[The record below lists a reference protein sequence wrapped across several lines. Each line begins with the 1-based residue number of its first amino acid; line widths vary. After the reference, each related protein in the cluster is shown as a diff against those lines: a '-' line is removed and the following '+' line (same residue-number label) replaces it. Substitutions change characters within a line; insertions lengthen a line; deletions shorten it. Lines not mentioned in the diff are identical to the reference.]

1 VDWFLFVRTILIE
14 KVGLLL
20 IRIVHLMP
28 GKELLHPWI
37 KGAVLVSGA
46 FGMEFADW
54 WRYRELF
61 QSLIV
66 PELVKE
72 FLIKYGAELE
82 TQLSTTELH
91 ALGQATTYQAL
102 VEHLLLPISG
112 GDEDVSTYTSFQQ
125 SATSSNQER
134 AHIAKPTLLLC
145 ALDDPLH
152 CPDLIGV
159 DLDAPRPDNLCY
171 MVTEE
176 GGHVSFPTSWDGSS
190 SLLKETVVAW
200 SSFCLKWDKKNKA
213 EECRG

>member
-1 VDWFLFVRTILIE
+1 
-14 KVGLLL
+14 
-20 IRIVHLMP
+20 MP

-66 PELVKE
+66 PELVLE
-72 FLIKYGAELE
+72 FLNKYGAQLE
-82 TQLSTTELH
+82 TQLSKAELH

-112 GDEDVSTYTSFQQ
+112 GDEDVSSYTSFQQ

-176 GGHVSFPTSWDGSS
+176 GGHVSFPTSWNGSS

-200 SSFCLKWDKKNKA
+200 STFCLKWDKENKE

>member
-1 VDWFLFVRTILIE
+1 MT
-14 KVGLLL
+14 
-20 IRIVHLMP
+20 
-28 GKELLHPWI
+28 GKDLLHPWI

-66 PELVKE
+66 PELVLE
-72 FLIKYGAELE
+72 FLNKYGAQLE
-82 TQLSTTELH
+82 TQLSKAELH

-102 VEHLLLPISG
+102 VEHLLLPILG
-112 GDEDVSTYTSFQQ
+112 GARVADGKGGNGDGEDVSSYTSFQQ
-125 SATSSNQER
+125 SATSSNAER
-134 AHIAKPTLLLC
+134 ARIAKPTLLLC

-152 CPDLIGV
+152 CPDMIDVELN
-159 DLDAPRPDNLCY
+159 APRPDNLCY
-171 MVTEE
+171 MVTEA

-200 SSFCLKWDKKNKA
+200 SAFCLKWDKENK
-213 EECRG
+213 EEGC

>member
-1 VDWFLFVRTILIE
+1 
-14 KVGLLL
+14 
-20 IRIVHLMP
+20 MP

-72 FLIKYGAELE
+72 FLVKYGAELE

-112 GDEDVSTYTSFQQ
+112 GDEDVSSYTSFQQ
-125 SATSSNQER
+125 SATSSNAER
-134 AHIAKPTLLLC
+134 AQIAKPTLLLC

-200 SSFCLKWDKKNKA
+200 SAFCLKWDKENKE